1 VLKKQMER
9 ENNQKLNSRIAIMGS
24 GLAGAY
30 VNYRLKKAGFTNI
43 DIYEKQSV
51 KGGVTFDA
59 KFNEKTSSGRSLKT
73 FPASNM
79 FMFMGFYSIVMEE
92 MKKFNLKPTYVKQT
106 SVGILSWT
114 KILYIIGGIFSYN
127 FAWLTSRL
135 KKKWFMKSIKEI
147 SKTWKFE
154 TFKDTILTDIGVLFG
169 EYSPAGEGNN
179 SKGDNSEGNKVTINQ
194 AESYYLFNTI
204 SPRIILIFFLNKI
217 IPHIFGF
224 NFSSLLDIWLDDSN
238 IIYNS
243 KILSV
248 IPLAD
253 RVLLNESEYDHVFVA
268 CEPWDFLYDIDLRFK
283 GRYNYCQTLFFE
295 GVVQNTNLT
304 INNNYYSY
312 YIIDNLVKPNWYRL
326 MHIICLPFYGS
337 NDKTSLSDTL
347 EEIKNVG
354 FKPQHDEIISYN
366 WKIMKGCSK
375 RKHYFDVYNKI
386 HNNVHLVGMQV
397 AKSPLLGV
405 VVEEIDKLLE
415 KKFNIKSEKPS
426 VIRNWYLSFRCMYQ
440 SIFG

>member
-238 IIYNS
+238 IICYS
-243 KILSV
+243 I
-248 IPLAD
+248 
-253 RVLLNESEYDHVFVA
+253 
-268 CEPWDFLYDIDLRFK
+268 
-283 GRYNYCQTLFFE
+283 GR
-295 GVVQNTNLT
+295 
-304 INNNYYSY
+304 
-312 YIIDNLVKPNWYRL
+312 
-326 MHIICLPFYGS
+326 
-337 NDKTSLSDTL
+337 
-347 EEIKNVG
+347 
-354 FKPQHDEIISYN
+354 
-366 WKIMKGCSK
+366 
-375 RKHYFDVYNKI
+375 
-386 HNNVHLVGMQV
+386 
-397 AKSPLLGV
+397 
-405 VVEEIDKLLE
+405 
-415 KKFNIKSEKPS
+415 
-426 VIRNWYLSFRCMYQ
+426 
-440 SIFG
+440 